1 MNNNAANLEWAVTRL
16 VLSHS
21 DHLLFLLN
29 LISYSLTPGLIFSVF
44 RKLAVG

>member
-1 MNNNAANLEWAVTRL
+1 MNNSAANVEWAVTLL

-29 LISYSLTPGLIFSVF
+29 LISYSLTP
-44 RKLAVG
+44 A